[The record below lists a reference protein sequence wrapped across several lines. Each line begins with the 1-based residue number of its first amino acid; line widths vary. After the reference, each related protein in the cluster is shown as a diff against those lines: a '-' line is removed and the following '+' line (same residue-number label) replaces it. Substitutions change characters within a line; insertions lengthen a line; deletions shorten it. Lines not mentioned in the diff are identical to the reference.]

1 MNNVNIKHIDFSTV
15 LKRKTVVK
23 SKPYYAQGWFG
34 SRPMHVENF
43 LYLKLVW
50 VLFTKRFRKIRVESK
65 WSTTFLVTVVSA
77 ENFREQRN
85 IKKKKIRP
93 TLKHVLLKD
102 YFQCFHFIH
111 LFTKIRLE
119 PVSNVVLLQCR
130 TKLIELNSTLARQTS
145 ATFETK

>member
-1 MNNVNIKHIDFSTV
+1 MA
-15 LKRKTVVK
+15 RQQ
-23 SKPYYAQGWFG
+23 A
-34 SRPMHVENF
+34 HVENF

-77 ENFREQRN
+77 EDFLEQRN

-93 TLKHVLLKD
+93 TL
-102 YFQCFHFIH
+102 
-111 LFTKIRLE
+111 FTNIGLR

-145 ATFETK
+145 ATFETKSCYCRVAGQALLCYTAVARLGFKRCATAVPNSIHKL